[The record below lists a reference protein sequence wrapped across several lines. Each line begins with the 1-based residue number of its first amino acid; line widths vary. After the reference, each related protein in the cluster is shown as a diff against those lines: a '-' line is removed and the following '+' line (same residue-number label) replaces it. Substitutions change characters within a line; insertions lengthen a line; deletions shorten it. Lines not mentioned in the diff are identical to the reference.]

1 MPDLYEKRGVPYTC
15 CYSKKLSPV
24 VHLHH
29 DIELVFAGYDGITAI
44 CDGVSY
50 ELNRGDLFIAFPNRI
65 HYYQDSVNTPRDQ
78 KNVLMIFRPEQF
90 PGFAEL
96 LKSKKPTK
104 PVLRCCSKRIRSAIN
119 GLTEIM
125 NSNIPYLEQVLIGY
139 MTVILGEI
147 AKELTFS
154 ELNQNDV
161 SGLHR
166 LLEFCSYNYTR
177 DITLDMLNRE
187 LYMSRFYISRL
198 FNDSLGISMND
209 YINTLRV
216 TEAKRL
222 LKDDNIPITEIAQQV
237 GFGTSRTFNRV
248 FLAQTGLTPRDYR
261 KKYIQRIKNS

>member
-15 CYSKKLSPV
+15 CYSTKLSPI

-29 DIELVFAGYDGITAI
+29 EIELVFAGYDGSVAI
-44 CDGVSY
+44 CDGKPY
-50 ELNRGDLFIAFPNRI
+50 ELHRNDLFIAFPNRI
-65 HYYQDSVNTPRDQ
+65 HYYQDNPTHSSEQ

-90 PGFAEL
+90 PGFADL
-96 LKSKKPTK
+96 LKSKKPIE
-104 PVLRCCSKRIRSAIN
+104 PVLHNCSKRIRSAIN
-119 GLTEIM
+119 GITEVM
-125 NSNIPYLEQVLIGY
+125 NSDMPYLEQVLTGY
-139 MTVILGEI
+139 ITVILGEI
-147 AKELTFS
+147 AKELSFS
-154 ELNQNDV
+154 ELNQNDI

-177 DITLDMLNRE
+177 NITLELLNRE

-209 YINTLRV
+209 YVNTLRV

-248 FLAQTGLTPRDYR
+248 FLAQTGRTPRDYR
-261 KKYIQRIKNS
+261 KKYIQSVKNS